1 MKYLKG
7 QKFEDKYGQIVL
19 QKEYEIGLWEV
30 RRFSGTRIVGEVLM
44 EEKQLHKLLL
54 IKNK

>member
-30 RRFSGTRIVGEVLM
+30 RRFSGNGI
-44 EEKQLHKLLL
+44 
-54 IKNK
+54 I